1 MNLISVFLKISLV
14 LFTLSL
20 AQGCKYMP
28 FIKYQTTSKKTD
40 LPSFGKYSKL
50 AGANNEFRTCYDV
63 TRYDWEVEVFPE
75 SKSISGKMEIWMD
88 IESAQDSLLFDFSRK
103 LKIDSVVCSKSLKY
117 KRKRDLVYI
126 IFTEAPEQ
134 GDQVEIT
141 FYYHGKSPTILD
153 EGPITWKEDA
163 NGKPWIST
171 QTEGLGVGKL
181 FPCKDLL
188 IDEPDDVFIT
198 VTVPEGLQT
207 AANGALKE
215 NSTSNGK
222 TTTKW
227 HVDNSINIYNISFN
241 IGDFVYF
248 TLPYEAVNGNAY
260 DLGFYVL
267 RENEAKARDFYNQTP
282 KILRHAEELFG
293 VYPWWNDGLKFV
305 ESTFSAMEHQGCIAM
320 GSYYESDWQDIN
332 TTLAHEIA
340 HEWWGN
346 SITAADYSDIWLHE
360 GMATY
365 SEALIAERLFGKE
378 EYLKYCRNTMYW
390 SIANKRPIQKVPD
403 VRYTSWANRA
413 DGDIYPKGAMLM
425 HTLRT
430 QMENDELFF
439 RILKEA
445 NVRFKDQTISSTE
458 FEAYFLENCQCE
470 LKPIFDVMLRQAEA
484 PGLAYSVFLNE
495 TSKTAQLKFKWD
507 ENTPKNYPMIIA
519 FIAGDEKVVITPTHE
534 LQTVDLP
541 YDVEYK
547 MQPWVSGYFIGVK
560 LEL

>member
-1 MNLISVFLKISLV
+1 MNSSLSFLKIV
-14 LFTLSL
+14 LL
-20 AQGCKYMP
+20 AFLFSALGSCKYVP
-28 FIKYQTTSKKTD
+28 FLKYQSTSKKTD
-40 LPSFGKYSKL
+40 LPKFGKYSQL
-50 AGANNEFRTCYDV
+50 AGSNNEFRTCYDV

-75 SKSISGKMEIWMD
+75 SKSIAGKMEIWMD
-88 IESAQDSLLFDFSRK
+88 METTQDSLLFDFSSK
-103 LKIDSVVCSKSLKY
+103 LKLDSVVCSKALKY
-117 KRKRDLVYI
+117 KRKRDLIYI
-126 IFTEAPEQ
+126 IFNEAVEE

-141 FYYHGKSPTILD
+141 FYYHGKPPVILK
-153 EGPITWKEDA
+153 EGPINWKVDS

-188 IDEPDDVFIT
+188 IDEPEEVFIT

-207 AANGALKE
+207 AANGTLKE
-215 NSTSNGK
+215 TITENGR

-248 TLPYEAVNGNAY
+248 TLPYESVDGNTY

-267 RENEAKARDFYNQTP
+267 KENEEKGKEFYAQTP
-282 KILRHAEELFG
+282 KIMRQAEELFG

-320 GSYYESDWQDIN
+320 GSYYELDWQDIN

-390 SIANKRPIQKVPD
+390 SIANKRPIQKVPN

-439 RILKEA
+439 KILKDA
-445 NVRFKDQTISSTE
+445 NIRFKDQTISSTE
-458 FEAYFLENCQCE
+458 FEAYFLENCQCD
-470 LKPIFDVMLRQAEA
+470 LKLIFDVMLRQAEA
-484 PGLAYSVFLNE
+484 PGLAYAVAINE
-495 TSKTAQLKFKWD
+495 TEKTAQLKFKWD
-507 ENTPKNYPMIIA
+507 ENTPKNYPLTIV
-519 FIAGDEKVVITPTHE
+519 FLAGDEKVVITPTHD
-534 LQTVDLP
+534 LQIVDLP
-541 YDVEYK
+541 YGVEYK
-547 MQPWVSGYFIGVK
+547 MQPWVSGYFVGVK
-560 LEL
+560 LE